1 MSVFATIFAP
11 IFGVLG
17 LFGLASLLYP
27 EFDGRINLGPFGALQ
42 PGSTLS
48 AAEKKKFRVIGATL
62 LVVCVVLLVGGFML
76 NSGGGKDDDPKPTPD
91 SGPTSWSPSVTP
103 SETQTTPE
111 PTPTPSPSP
120 SGSGTP
126 TESPQPEKISLAS
139 LTPLNENV
147 NLQPASLNGEEYL
160 DLVREDPVKC
170 GKEEMTYNI
179 GKKYSKFTATAG
191 LYDDY
196 NERDAPSWIF
206 AVYANDGSGDREL
219 FKKIMKFG
227 DVQPIDVSVKN
238 ATRLNLVIQWVDPG
252 YSVTCS
258 PLNSYPAVWAKPT
271 LTP

>member
-1 MSVFATIFAP
+1 MSVFATVFAP
-11 IFGVLG
+11 IFGVVG
-17 LFGLASLLYP
+17 LFGVASLLYA
-27 EFDGRINLGPFGALQ
+27 EFGGRFSLGPISAVP
-42 PGSTLS
+42 PGTTLS
-48 AAEKKKFRVIGATL
+48 DEDKRKFRVIGA
-62 LVVCVVLLVGGFML
+62 VLLVICFVMLLGGFLL
-76 NSGGGKDDDPKPTPD
+76 NSGGGKKEDKSEPTPD
-91 SGPTSWSPSVTP
+91 PVSSSPSVTP
-103 SETQTTPE
+103 SETQTPD

-120 SGSGTP
+120 SKSSTP
-126 TESPQPEKISLAS
+126 TESPQQPEKISLAS

-219 FKKIMKFG
+219 FKKKMKFG
-227 DVQPIDVSVKN
+227 DAQPINVPIKN
-238 ATRLNLVIQWVDPG
+238 AIRLNLVIQWVDPG

-258 PLNSYPAVWAKPT
+258 PLNSYAAVWARPT